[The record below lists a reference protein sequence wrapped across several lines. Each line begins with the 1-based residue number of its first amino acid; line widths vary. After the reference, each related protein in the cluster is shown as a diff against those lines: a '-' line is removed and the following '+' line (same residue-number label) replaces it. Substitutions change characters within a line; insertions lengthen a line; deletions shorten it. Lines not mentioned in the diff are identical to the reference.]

1 MVRTYNI
8 GTECYALIT
17 CPNEPEFLLPV
28 KVVLLEKYT
37 QGERTT
43 YKVKTNHSTWK
54 TTILFLTEQ
63 DLLIYIISLS
73 SISSITITGNCI
85 N

>member
-37 QGERTT
+37 QSERTT
-43 YKVKTNHSTWK
+43 YKVKIREILGEGVYEPEDINHQH
-54 TTILFLTEQ
+54 TTEE
-63 DLLIYIISLS
+63 
-73 SISSITITGNCI
+73 TGSGVCEHNE
-85 N
+85 